1 MVDARVDGM
10 PLLLPILVRE
20 SSGFFPCYSPAAPN
34 QGGLLWLP
42 RTAGAE
48 TGRGFLDGLAS
59 SSFRGAAE
67 PFST

>member
-34 QGGLLWLP
+34 QGGLLRLP
-42 RTAGAE
+42 RPAGAE
-48 TGRGFLDGLAS
+48 IGKAFLDGLAS
-59 SSFRGAAE
+59 SSFRGPGE
-67 PFST
+67 PFSA